1 MRCDIIIQFR
11 HKLLEES
18 VCDVS
23 LGGRLALGEQ
33 YSRNEYCTE
42 VRPGVA
48 EPDCEPV
55 ALTSPPLAYPLLE
68 DSFKSRVGGVQIGA
82 CLSVCSGSGSHV
94 ATLR

>member
-33 YSRNEYCTE
+33 YSRNSYRYCTE
-42 VRPGVA
+42 VSERPRGHSPGAARALGA
-48 EPDCEPV
+48 EAKPPPACSLIRSSLARP
-55 ALTSPPLAYPLLE
+55 TS
-68 DSFKSRVGGVQIGA
+68 
-82 CLSVCSGSGSHV
+82 
-94 ATLR
+94 